1 MTLGRTTGGG
11 RPESNSLNAAFR
23 VQKRNPTDSKGSLP
37 MSRAHRRT
45 RTRLTAP
52 LAAAVLLAGGFGAF
66 ALTGFSA
73 QAAPTAADADARD
86 DFNGDGY
93 ADLVVSA
100 PDATVSSAAKAG
112 YVAVTYGSA
121 DGVSPADKKLI
132 SRSTGGVPGSATAN
146 ERFGTN
152 FAKGDLDGDGFAD
165 LVVAGGKAGSVILW
179 GSASGLTGG
188 TAIAGYGQSP
198 TTGDFDGDGRTDLAL
213 FAQQTVAG
221 DEPPSGAATVWKGP
235 VTRAGQPTA
244 TLPVLDKADW
254 WGYDADDA
262 SCATNGGCEED
273 GDSITGP
280 IRSTQAGD
288 VNGDGKD
295 DIVAWKYQGD
305 GVWGNRLLLGGGATG
320 FKRGWVP
327 GEGTGNAVGTGIGDV
342 NNDGFDDVVVGNYW
356 NGGKVQLALGSA
368 SGLSEDRV
376 QTFDQDLPGFPGAE
390 EEGDGIGS
398 TVSVGDVNGDGFAD
412 IALGIPGE
420 DIGDLTDAGS
430 VALVP
435 GSASGVT
442 GTGTQTFHQDTAGV
456 PGAAE
461 NDDQFGVSSAL
472 LDVNGDGHLDLAA
485 GSTAENSENG
495 AVWVLRG
502 TAGGL
507 TATSSVA
514 FGADD
519 LGAPATD
526 AHFGAFLR

>member
-1 MTLGRTTGGG
+1 
-11 RPESNSLNAAFR
+11 
-23 VQKRNPTDSKGSLP
+23 

-45 RTRLTAP
+45 RTALTAP
-52 LAAAVLLAGGFGAF
+52 LAAAVLLAGGFGAM
-66 ALTGFSA
+66 ALTGASA
-73 QAAPTAADADARD
+73 QAATGSADAQD

-100 PDATVSSAAKAG
+100 PDATISSKTKAG

-121 DGVSPADKKLI
+121 NGVSAANKKLV
-132 SRSTGGVPGSATAN
+132 SRSTSGVPGSATAS

-152 FAKGDLDGDGFAD
+152 FTKGDLDGDGFSD
-165 LVVAGGKAGSVILW
+165 LVISGGKAGSVIMW

-188 TAIAGYGQSP
+188 TAIAKYGQSP
-198 TTGDFDGDGRTDLAL
+198 TAGDFDGDGKTDLAL
-213 FAQQTVAG
+213 FEPVSSFG
-221 DEPPSGAATVWKGP
+221 DEAPSSAATVWKGP
-235 VTRAGQPTA
+235 ISRAGQPTA

-273 GDSITGP
+273 GDSISGPFASSETGD
-280 IRSTQAGD
+280 I
-288 VNGDGKD
+288 NGDGKD
-295 DIVAWKYQGD
+295 DIVVWDYQGD

-320 FKRGWVP
+320 FKRGWAP
-327 GEGTGNAVGTGIGDV
+327 GDGAGNTVGTGIGDV

-356 NGGKVQLALGSA
+356 TGDKAQIAFGSA

-376 QTFDQDLPGFPGAE
+376 QIFDQDLPGFPGVE

-430 VALVP
+430 IALVP
-435 GSASGVT
+435 GSATGVT
-442 GTGTQTFHQDTAGV
+442 GAGTQTFHQNTAGV
-456 PGAAE
+456 PGVAE
-461 NDDQFGVSSAL
+461 NKDEFGVSSAL
-472 LDVNGDGHLDLAA
+472 VDVNGDGHADLAA
-485 GSTAENSENG
+485 GSTAENAQNG

-502 TAGGL
+502 TASGL
-507 TATSSVA
+507 TATSSFA
-514 FGADD
+514 FGAGD
-519 LGAPATD
+519 LGAPATGV
-526 AHFGAFLR
+526 HFGAFLR